1 MKRLVTLALSATLV
15 CATPLVLA
23 ACGQKG
29 ESEEAATSETAQT
42 DVSDAASTDEVAPF
56 ATLGDVFAADGEN
69 MSSTFDEQ
77 HYVCAFNYG
86 GAWWRVEATLP
97 NGMYDELNEVWV
109 EDQAKVEELL
119 SPLAVAKTDVLEPLD
134 VESTEAL
141 AGKTG
146 ADLAADG
153 FTFGFGTLVVNGG
166 LRGDPRR
173 LRLPRHLRR
182 RRARREYR
190 GCGGCRGRHDRE
202 LRKSSEHLVGRLGG
216 LAQRLA

>member
-29 ESEEAATSETAQT
+29 EPEEAATSETAQT

-86 GAWWRVEATLP
+86 GTWWRVEATLP
-97 NGMYDELNEVWV
+97 DGMYDELNEVWV

-153 FTFGFGTLVVNGG
+153 FTFGFGTLVVNGNETDCVAT
-166 LRGDPRR
+166 LGDFDYLVTFDGVVPDENTEDV
-173 LRLPRHLRR
+173 
-182 RRARREYR
+182 A
-190 GCGGCRGRHDRE
+190 GAVADMTV
-202 LRKSSEHLVGRLGG
+202 SSASLQSISWDALEV
-216 LAQRLA
+216 

>member
-29 ESEEAATSETAQT
+29 EPEEAATSETAQT

-56 ATLGDVFAADGEN
+56 ATLGDVFAADGER

-77 HYVCAFNYG
+77 HYVCAFNYDG
-86 GAWWRVEATLP
+86 TWWRVEAALP
-97 NGMYDELNEVWV
+97 DGMYDELNEVWV
-109 EDQAKVEELL
+109 EDQAKVKELL
-119 SPLAVAKTDVLEPLD
+119 SPLSVAKTDVLEPLD
-134 VESTEAL
+134 VESIEAL

-153 FTFGFGTLVVNGG
+153 FTFVFGTLVVNGNKTDCVATLG
-166 LRGDPRR
+166 SFDYLVTFDGVVPDENTEDV
-173 LRLPRHLRR
+173 
-182 RRARREYR
+182 ASAVA
-190 GCGGCRGRHDRE
+190 DMTV
-202 LRKSSEHLVGRLGG
+202 SSVSLQSISWDALEG
-216 LAQRLA
+216 

>member
-29 ESEEAATSETAQT
+29 EPEEAATSETAQT
-42 DVSDAASTDEVAPF
+42 DASDAASTDEVASF
-56 ATLGDVFAADGEN
+56 ATLGDVFAADGER

-77 HYVCAFNYG
+77 HYVCAFNYDG
-86 GAWWRVEATLP
+86 TWWRVEAALP
-97 NGMYDELNEVWV
+97 DGMYDELNEVWV

-119 SPLAVAKTDVLEPLD
+119 SPLSVAKTDVLEPLD
-134 VESTEAL
+134 VESIEAL

-153 FTFGFGTLVVNGG
+153 FTFVFGTLVVNGNKTDCVAT
-166 LRGDPRR
+166 L
-173 LRLPRHLRR
+173 
-182 RRARREYR
+182 
-190 GCGGCRGRHDRE
+190 
-202 LRKSSEHLVGRLGG
+202 SSFDYLVTFDGVVPDENTEDVASAVADMTVSSASLQTVSWDALEG
-216 LAQRLA
+216 